1 MSSSNVLKRRIDPV
15 YLALVYATNK
25 HMAEL
30 QREPSRS
37 NVSQFA
43 VICKRL
49 SLDSCVSSDNK
60 FTGSFLFR
68 EYHVQT
74 LVQYCGFEAQKI
86 ADLRSV
92 LATFCGQE
100 MA

>member
-1 MSSSNVLKRRIDPV
+1 MEGEDLITSNKERKVG
-15 YLALVYATNK
+15 
-25 HMAEL
+25 
-30 QREPSRS
+30 
-37 NVSQFA
+37 F
-43 VICKRL
+43 ICKRL

-60 FTGSFLFR
+60 FMGSFLFR

-92 LATFCGQE
+92 LATFFGQE